1 MDVNRPEGSY
11 VEVYY
16 RAVRDGEEIDINDR
30 AWVAMTAPS
39 VINTDNDYDTFREY
53 EFVADTL
60 EPFSNFS
67 IKIVFK
73 SDNTSAVPRARDFRV
88 VALGT

>member
-16 RAVRDGEEIDINDR
+16 RAVRDGEEIDINSQ
-30 AWVAMTAPS
+30 AWVAMTSPS
-39 VINTDNDYDTFREY
+39 VINTDNDLNTFREY
-53 EFVADTL
+53 EFIADAL
-60 EPFSNFS
+60 DPFSTFS

-73 SDNTSAVPRARDFRV
+73 SDNTSAVPRVRDFRV